1 MSALPRLSLLF
12 FSTNPDKFW
21 VAKQGK
27 LEDMLIKDM
36 PLMDTLESKIDE
48 ESTLCDQEEQKLKD
62 LRETVRELNAN
73 FRQLKEERLHPLL
86 QAQHTPS
93 DADVS
98 FSVFSMLEPHRK
110 VDADFEVGPPFFPF
124 HSPPQPS
131 QINWPLF
138 ELQIRNDPKFSEIMN
153 PILERLQ
160 EIQATTQWMTE
171 GLKEVEKLE
180 IAVVKVARKNGLSK
194 AVELI

>member
-1 MSALPRLSLLF
+1 
-12 FSTNPDKFW
+12 
-21 VAKQGK
+21 
-27 LEDMLIKDM
+27 MLIKDM

-124 HSPPQPS
+124 HSPPRPS